1 MNSYALV
8 LAGGGAKGAYQ
19 LGAWKALREIGIT
32 FNAIAGTSI
41 GSINGALIASDDYEK
56 ALEMWNNVSVEKG
69 IRLSGELPDSEN
81 LFSKKNWGV
90 LFKEFILKGGFD
102 ASPTAEF
109 ISDYI
114 DEEKIRSRNIPFYI
128 MTVQM
133 TQGVTPREISLAEIP
148 EGELIDYLMASSN
161 IPLATGI
168 GPEGEKFLDGGVY
181 DNVPVMPL
189 KKRGY
194 NKFIV
199 LDISNIKGF
208 AHSMDLLNS
217 QLVYIRPYDAEMLGA
232 SFDFDPETNE
242 KRILMGYL
250 DAKKAFSFL
259 LGKIYYFEPDV
270 FRFMA
275 NKYGP
280 DTLMHLEELAYALKV
295 EPCRIYDEWEF
306 LQALRAA
313 YETEKS
319 RLEEAAK
326 EETKDSDKEKDKD
339 KEKEKESDFETFRN
353 AIKKRFSHKSPLE
366 EHETAVK
373 VLEELFGEKKPST
386 ELTEI
391 TSE

>member
-319 RLEEAAK
+319 RLEEAEK

-339 KEKEKESDFETFRN
+339 KEKEKESDFEIFRN

-391 TSE
+391 TS